1 MTANLQNIVLLYGAA
16 VSLWGAGAAVWDKL
30 AAIRHARRIPERTL
44 LLIGALGGAAAML
57 PTMLLIRHKT
67 RHPRFM
73 VGLPLMLLVQAG
85 LVWLAAEGPDAV
97 ISWIRRL
104 TW

>member
-1 MTANLQNIVLLYGAA
+1 MPEAELIRRAA
-16 VSLWGAGAAVWDKL
+16 CFYFAALSVWGAGAAVWDKL

-57 PTMLLIRHKT
+57 LTMCLIRHKT

-73 VGLPLMLLVQAG
+73 AGLPAMLVLQAG
-85 LVWLAAEGPDAV
+85 LLLFAGT
-97 ISWIRRL
+97 RL
-104 TW
+104 HLI